1 MAGTIT
7 IGGAAEGLTSGS
19 KTIGPLT
26 ILGSATLGEVHDQ
39 ALTSGDNTIT
49 VPATATAAIIVPPS
63 SGTVTIKL
71 KGAAGD
77 TGLFLSEKYPI
88 VLPFDPAHLPATFI
102 LNAGGTVTVELTF
115 I

>member
-7 IGGAAEGLTSGS
+7 IGGSAQGLTSGA

-26 ILGSATLGEVHDQ
+26 IVGAVVLGEVHDQ
-39 ALTSGDNTIT
+39 TLASGDNTVT
-49 VPATATAAIIVPPS
+49 VPATATAVVIAPPN
-63 SGTVTIKL
+63 SGTISLKL
-71 KGAAGD
+71 KGIAGD
-77 TGLFLSEKYPI
+77 TGISISPKYPT

>member
-7 IGGAAEGLTSGS
+7 IGGAAQGLTSGS

-26 ILGSATLGEVHDQ
+26 ILGAATLGEVHDQ

-49 VPATATAAIIVPPS
+49 VPATATAVIIVPPS

-77 TGLFLSEKYPI
+77 TGIFVSEKYPI
-88 VLPFDPAHLPATFI
+88 VLPFDPAHQPSTFI
-102 LNAGGTVTVELTF
+102 LNVGGSVTVELTF